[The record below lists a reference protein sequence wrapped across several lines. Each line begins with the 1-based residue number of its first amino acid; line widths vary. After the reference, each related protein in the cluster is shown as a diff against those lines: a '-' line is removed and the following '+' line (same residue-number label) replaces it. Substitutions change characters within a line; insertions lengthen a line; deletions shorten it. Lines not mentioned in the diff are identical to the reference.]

1 MVRVKW
7 RRKAHSNCYN
17 GSIRN
22 GETLPT
28 VCLSAWELTHS
39 LFIDVGAEPTS
50 ISACV
55 YNVVVMSQHKPEP
68 DGEDGSHADEL
79 EERVDDCLDGDVADA
94 DDVVDAFL
102 SS

>member
-1 MVRVKW
+1 
-7 RRKAHSNCYN
+7 
-17 GSIRN
+17 
-22 GETLPT
+22 
-28 VCLSAWELTHS
+28 
-39 LFIDVGAEPTS
+39 
-50 ISACV
+50 
-55 YNVVVMSQHKPEP
+55 MSQHKPEP